1 MSLLINVKQV
11 NGPIIVHNVI
21 PNIPTQYQMTKYL
34 IIVVYI
40 LVRNFVMLMMN
51 LNKDVQF
58 AKKVILSIMIVFVN

>member
-1 MSLLINVKQV
+1 MSLLISVKQV

-21 PNIPTQYQMTKYL
+21 PNIPTQYEMTKYL